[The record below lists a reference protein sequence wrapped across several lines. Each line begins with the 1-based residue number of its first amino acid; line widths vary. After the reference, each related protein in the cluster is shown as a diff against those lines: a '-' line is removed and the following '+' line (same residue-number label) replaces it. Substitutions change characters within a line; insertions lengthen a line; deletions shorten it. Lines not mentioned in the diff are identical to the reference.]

1 MSFRGL
7 GNSTFIPLLQSH
19 LSPVLIV
26 IKSYTAFLSLVL
38 NLMNENIYLL
48 VVKTTVLLADIN
60 DFGTVNEIYKMCE

>member
-38 NLMNENIYLL
+38 SLMNENIYLL